1 MRLSGSPS
9 IFLSYDLF
17 LGEFHDRCPLHVQE
31 LQRNGRL
38 SILWDLLDLPRLFVH
53 ADQLHL
59 VLVDHPLI
67 IRCKDES
74 FWFLGYLFEGRA
86 SR

>member
-1 MRLSGSPS
+1 M
-9 IFLSYDLF
+9 IVVLF
-17 LGEFHDRCPLHVQE
+17 VQE
-31 LQRNGRL
+31 LQRNGSM
-38 SILWDLLDLPRLFVH
+38 SILWVVLELPRLFVH

-67 IRCKDES
+67 ICCKDES

-86 SR
+86 SRYLLMEPILVMHVVGQ